1 MFIQE
6 LFEMAKPEEA
16 HRAKLYYHGT
26 STEKAGLSILQNGI
40 EPGDIVMPE
49 KRTSSK
55 KPNLNPVKGKVYI
68 TPELKYGQIY
78 AIGGDFAGHAASPSF
93 LKDGAGYLFVID
105 GKDLVDIEPDEDSI
119 GEMIYWVANNKK
131 FTRELQWLYNLAR
144 RRLTDKQWDKVVS
157 GEYIMWAHA
166 GKKLLPLM
174 TDEQKLQLISLGA
187 HVAHTGKIIPVSAY
201 KIDKTKTSELKRDG
215 SNFFE
220 VAEKIK

>member
-1 MFIQE
+1 MFMRE
-6 LFEMAKPEEA
+6 LFEMAKPLEA
-16 HRAKLYYHGT
+16 HRAKFYYHGA
-26 STEKAGLSILQNGI
+26 STEKAGLSILKNGI

-49 KRTSSK
+49 KRTTSK
-55 KPNLNPVKGKVYI
+55 KPNLNPVEGKVYI

-78 AIGGDFAGHAASPSF
+78 AIGGDLAGHEVPF
-93 LKDGAGYLFVID
+93 NRLDKIGYLFVID

-144 RRLTDKQWDKVVS
+144 RRLTDKQWDKVVHA
-157 GEYIMWAHA
+157 EVVMWAHA

-187 HVAHTGKIIPVSAY
+187 HVAHAGKIIPISAY
-201 KIDKTKTSELKRDG
+201 KIDKTKTKDLKRDG

-220 VAEKIK
+220 IAEKIK